1 MNAEGKAADVINELC
16 RDNNQIIP
24 PPRLNVWN
32 KKEKR
37 INTEKRNLNV
47 LIILIQ
53 KQKRLFN

>member
-1 MNAEGKAADVINELC
+1 MLRAKQQMSSMNCVET
-16 RDNNQIIP
+16 IIKSSP
-24 PPRLNVWN
+24 PALMYETR
-32 KKEKR
+32 KEKR